1 MSLRSPSAGACGK
14 NNRML
19 SFRAFVRLLSC
30 AALAFLLSSC
40 DQFSLTAAKD
50 KVEEQARDAQSAG
63 DYPRAIRL
71 YESLLDGTSKTAK
84 VHYSLALIYDDKLK
98 DPVSALHHFRRYMT
112 MSDDA
117 ASKKEVA
124 TFIQRIQLEMAAGAA
139 EGGIMTKREAAR
151 LKNENLTLQNK
162 LTEVQADLVEAR
174 KRPSAKDAAKSAR
187 DAKGFSTNPTTAAAE
202 RAIGPETRT
211 YTVQKGDTLAS
222 IARKYYKNPARYKD
236 IQDANQNLL
245 NGTVN
250 LKIGQVLII
259 PK

>member
-1 MSLRSPSAGACGK
+1 MHWCRALA
-14 NNRML
+14 L
-19 SFRAFVRLLSC
+19 SRWLFSGC
-30 AALAFLLSSC
+30 AAALLLALSAC
-40 DQFSLTAAKD
+40 DQFSLSAAKS
-50 KVEEQARDAQSAG
+50 KVEEQARDAQAAG
-63 DYPRAIRL
+63 DFPRAIRL

-98 DPVSALHHFRRYMT
+98 DPVSALHHFRRYMI

-124 TFIQRIQLEMAAGAA
+124 KFIDRIQLEMAAGAA
-139 EGGIMTKREAAR
+139 DSGIMTKREAAR
-151 LKNENLTLQNK
+151 LKNENLKLQEK
-162 LTEVQADLVEAR
+162 LTQVQADLAQAQR
-174 KRPSAKDAAKSAR
+174 RPSAKDAKSGR
-187 DAKGFSTNPTTAAAE
+187 DAKGFSTNPATAQAE
-202 RAIGPETRT
+202 RAVGPETRT

-236 IQDANQNLL
+236 IADANQNLL

-250 LKIGQVLII
+250 LKIGEVLII